1 MVEGMKYFTERHG
14 DKIAFSLSCYDRVV
28 LSGTLVDV
36 GHAAAMTGFIRRLGS
51 PIFDYPDWANQFRLE
66 LRDRAETIA
75 REHGLDI
82 EFIRKANFRKE
93 ARIRAIISRRGN
105 HPGMVHIFS
114 AMESCTA
121 FKPWHNKSTGNTF
134 LKPTSGKCLHY
145 YFYFILPDLGLCYL
159 RVPTWAPFRLQF
171 YFNGHNE
178 LARKLD
184 GEGIGYTM
192 LDNAFISI
200 DRPER
205 AQQLAASIR
214 PDHLHRRLNEVVQR
228 YCPIVRHFAS
238 GYHWSIMQAEYA
250 TDIVFK
256 RQKDLAPIYEELV
269 RTAIHAVKPDH
280 VATFLGRKLTEGYQ
294 DEIGNDFHTR
304 IQGTRIK
311 HHMGWAAIKMYDKQG
326 IVLRIET
333 TANDVSLFKHYRK
346 VVHRDGTASHKI
358 ASMRKTM
365 YSLKDLSEIMAACG
379 HRYLEFLS
387 AIDDP
392 SNSINDLNHISRP
405 ARDDN
410 RTYRGFNLFHG
421 DDLDLFRAITRG
433 EFNINGFRNHDL
445 CRILPGK
452 TAGQVCRIIKR
463 LRKHGLIKKVRQ
475 AYKYY
480 LTSLGRRVTM
490 VALKL
495 REMFIIPCLRGL
507 FQQPA

>member
-1 MVEGMKYFTERHG
+1 MVKGMKHFTERHA

-36 GHAAAMTGFIRRLGS
+36 GHAAAMTGFIRRLGF
-51 PIFDYPDWANQFRLE
+51 PIFDYPGWANQFRLE
-66 LRDRAETIA
+66 LHDHAEAIA

-93 ARIRAIISRRGN
+93 ERVRDVVSRRGN
-105 HPGMVHIFS
+105 HPGMVHILS
-114 AMESCTA
+114 VMESCTA
-121 FKPWHNKSTGNTF
+121 FKPWHDKQTGKTF

-184 GEGIGYTM
+184 EAGIGYTM
-192 LDNAFISI
+192 LDNAFIKI
-200 DRPER
+200 DKPER
-205 AQQLAASIR
+205 AQQLADSIR
-214 PDHLHRRLNEVVQR
+214 PERLHRQLDEIVRQ

-256 RQKDLAPIYEELV
+256 RQKELAPIYEELV

-280 VATFLGRKLTEGYQ
+280 VATFLGRKLSEGYR
-294 DEIGNDFHTR
+294 DELGNDFHTR

-326 IVLRIET
+326 IALRIET

-346 VVHRDGTASHKI
+346 VVHRDGTVCHKVASV
-358 ASMRKTM
+358 RKTI
-365 YSLKDLSEIMAACG
+365 YSLKDLSEIMVACNN
-379 HRYLEFLS
+379 RYLQFLS

-392 SNSINDLNHISRP
+392 SNSMTDLNQISRP

-421 DDLDLFRAITRG
+421 DDLDLFRTIAHG
-433 EFNINGFRNHDL
+433 EFNINGFRNGDL
-445 CRILPGK
+445 CRILADK
-452 TAGQVCRIIKR
+452 STGQASRIIKR
-463 LRKHGLIKKVRQ
+463 LRKHGLIKKVTH
-475 AYKYY
+475 AYKYH
-480 LTSLGRRVTM
+480 LTALGRRVTM

-495 REMFIIPCLRGL
+495 REMFIIPSLRGRL
-507 FQQPA
+507 QPA